1 MPKIDMPNV
10 PFGLD
15 ELPMDKMA
23 ETAENLKE
31 RLNSFKLLEELEI
44 KSAVDGLKHQAS
56 HQMKQL
62 IANSQ
67 EQIREIQNVLKDKV
81 GEIESLKKNVDAIAI
96 ERDQYKKQV
105 HASMGTIASQ
115 DGSLPG
121 SPATFSVC
129 ENPKSTDSPNM
140 HFF

>member
-105 HASMGTIASQ
+105 
-115 DGSLPG
+115 LPPLG
-121 SPATFSVC
+121 GQHNFLLRFRIFQYFFKLLSSPSVL
-129 ENPKSTDSPNM
+129 SPL
-140 HFF
+140 

>member
-44 KSAVDGLKHQAS
+44 KQ
-56 HQMKQL
+56 
-62 IANSQ
+62 
-67 EQIREIQNVLKDKV
+67 
-81 GEIESLKKNVDAIAI
+81 
-96 ERDQYKKQV
+96 
-105 HASMGTIASQ
+105 
-115 DGSLPG
+115 
-121 SPATFSVC
+121 
-129 ENPKSTDSPNM
+129 
-140 HFF
+140 